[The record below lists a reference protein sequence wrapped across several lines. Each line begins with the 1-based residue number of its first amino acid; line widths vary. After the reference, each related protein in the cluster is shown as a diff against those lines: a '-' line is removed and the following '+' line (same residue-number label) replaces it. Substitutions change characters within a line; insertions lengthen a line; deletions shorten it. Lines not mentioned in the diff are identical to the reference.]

1 MQGLNV
7 ADTKLGW
14 TFSGASDAGR
24 VRSGNEDAI
33 TWDEG
38 LGLALLADG
47 MGGYEGGEIASNLAI
62 STAME
67 IFRQPLAPHWREAEW
82 TKNLSEPVLRLY
94 AAVSH
99 SNQAVYQA
107 AQKQPEYEGMGTTLL
122 AAYFH
127 DNRATL
133 AHIGDSRIYLWRKQ
147 TLTQLTV
154 DHTMIQQQIENGE
167 ITLEEAPYST
177 YRGVLTRALGV
188 DPVVEV
194 DMREVNLQ
202 GGDIFLLCS
211 DGCYDMLT
219 RAETI
224 AILKTHQD
232 DLDLLTRQLVRKAN
246 ENGGYDNISVI
257 AARIRP

>member
-1 MQGLNV
+1 MTT
-7 ADTKLGW
+7 APHWK
-14 TFSGASDAGR
+14 FAGASDAGR
-24 VRSGNEDAI
+24 VRPGNEDAI
-33 TWDEG
+33 AWDEG
-38 LGLALLADG
+38 LGLAMLADG

-82 TKNLSEPVLRLY
+82 AKNLSEPVLRLY

-127 DNRATL
+127 DDRVTL

-147 TLTQLTV
+147 NLTQLTV
-154 DHTMIQQQIENGE
+154 DHTMVQQQIESGE
-167 ITLEEAPYST
+167 LTQEEAPYST

-194 DMREVNLQ
+194 DMREVAIQ
-202 GGDIFLLCS
+202 SGDIFLLCS
-211 DGCYDMLT
+211 DGCYELLT
-219 RAETI
+219 PDETKS
-224 AILKTHQD
+224 ILKTHQN
-232 DLDLLTRQLVRKAN
+232 DLELLTRQLVRKAN
-246 ENGGYDNISVI
+246 ENGGYDNISVL
-257 AARIRP
+257 ASLVL